1 MVMIITSLYNLMC
14 INFFFLVLKWCFLF
28 GSFEERELTKCVVR
42 LRMSKDQSKMLT
54 YFTKQVW
61 VRSQHGQSSGTGS
74 GLSEVGQ
81 EVCGRFPECRKAVGH
96 SGQ

>member
-1 MVMIITSLYNLMC
+1 
-14 INFFFLVLKWCFLF
+14 
-28 GSFEERELTKCVVR
+28 
-42 LRMSKDQSKMLT
+42 MLT

-81 EVCGRFPECRKAVGH
+81 EVCGRFPECRKAVGY